1 MITQNNLIIV
11 TGSVKQRRAQIYNIN
26 NNFIVGGV
34 DGNRPL
40 EVAAWPLEV
49 AAWREV
55 ECCCNGSVRKQARNP
70 SFLEFV
76 RAKFQNYTYPR
87 QLVSMT

>member
-40 EVAAWPLEV
+40 EVAAW
-49 AAWREV
+49 REV
-55 ECCCNGSVRKQARNP
+55 ECCCNGSSVRKQARNP

-76 RAKFQNYTYPR
+76 RAKFQNYTCPR